1 MVIRIQAEKNKSD
14 KRPKAT
20 TGPATEVC
28 PWRWR
33 RAFSV
38 VTLAQTPGGLAL
50 LGTVSRPPRAPGGL
64 QENRPPVTA
73 PHASPLGHGPHG
85 SEILVGTW
93 AARSGG

>member
-20 TGPATEVC
+20 AGPATEVC

-50 LGTVSRPPRAPGGL
+50 LGTVSRPPRAPGGCRKIAL
-64 QENRPPVTA
+64 QSLPPMPA
-73 PHASPLGHGPHG
+73 PWDMALMALKS
-85 SEILVGTW
+85 
-93 AARSGG
+93 